1 MYKVSNTILSRCLCT
16 GFRLAFV
23 TYGNVNLSLFF
34 NHFLYG
40 RDQSG
45 RPPRSWSQ
53 FFKKSRRPPRS
64 RSRPDSIFVEILSPS
79 RYLAHIC
86 SSRLTYKKRILVM
99 LAEFKLGSF
108 QLKAFALAT
117 WPIIAKSLKSFL
129 SELEN
134 GLALQNKVPSANG

>member
-1 MYKVSNTILSRCLCT
+1 
-16 GFRLAFV
+16 
-23 TYGNVNLSLFF
+23 
-34 NHFLYG
+34 
-40 RDQSG
+40 
-45 RPPRSWSQ
+45 
-53 FFKKSRRPPRS
+53 
-64 RSRPDSIFVEILSPS
+64 
-79 RYLAHIC
+79 
-86 SSRLTYKKRILVM
+86 M